1 MEQGNLF
8 LLFIR
13 PVSGDAEASIRDLP
27 PSAIGDPSNLDAMGL
42 LATNKVRDGSTVRV
56 YLLPDFQFVQV
67 FVTGIQSPSMGRRAV
82 AETVVETD
90 LTSDVQNGDAS
101 TKPWAALTSVQKLFA
116 SAPAAAEVSYDPF
129 RIEAKHFTEVRY
141 LNRDVSEKDFMSTC
155 VRIVLEGVD
164 KFSNLIGSVYYHK
177 CETGKD
183 LVLELVENA
192 YYQLNCFFGSTKYVE
207 WSANMMEDDAKQ
219 RLKAAEL
226 EAKKTRL
233 RIWTNYVPLVI
244 NSKAIRDQNF
254 IGKVVEVVS
263 GDCIVVCRV
272 NLSSI
277 RCPKIRN
284 PRRDEK
290 PTAYAREAREFL
302 KTHLIGKQMTEEM
315 EYSRKVSM
323 TDGTATPGL
332 AQLCSL
338 AFLKVPS
345 LDDEFGTKAAQFL
358 SEQTLGS
365 LLQFKAVKEEKDTS
379 WGKVKGQ
386 GTGTCL
392 VVTLFTEDPDD
403 SINDAMLKV

>member
-1 MEQGNLF
+1 MEGIVEQ
-8 LLFIR
+8 
-13 PVSGDAEASIRDLP
+13 
-27 PSAIGDPSNLDAMGL
+27 
-42 LATNKVRDGSTVRV
+42 VRDGSTVRV

-90 LTSDVQNGDAS
+90 LTSDDQNGDAS

-141 LNRDVSEKDFMSTC
+141 LNRDV
-155 VRIVLEGVD
+155 RIVLEGVD

-183 LVLELVENA
+183 HVLELVENGLA
-192 YYQLNCFFGSTKYVE
+192 KYVE

-233 RIWTNYVPLVI
+233 RIWTNYVSLVI

-263 GDCIVVCRV
+263 GDCIVV
-272 NLSSI
+272 
-277 RCPKIRN
+277 
-284 PRRDEK
+284 
-290 PTAYAREAREFL
+290 
-302 KTHLIGKQMTEEM
+302 
-315 EYSRKVSM
+315 VS
-323 TDGTATPGL
+323 DIPI
-332 AQLCSL
+332 
-338 AFLKVPS
+338 
-345 LDDEFGTKAAQFL
+345 
-358 SEQTLGS
+358 
-365 LLQFKAVKEEKDTS
+365 
-379 WGKVKGQ
+379 W
-386 GTGTCL
+386 
-392 VVTLFTEDPDD
+392 
-403 SINDAMLKV
+403 

>member
-1 MEQGNLF
+1 
-8 LLFIR
+8 
-13 PVSGDAEASIRDLP
+13 
-27 PSAIGDPSNLDAMGL
+27 MGL

-90 LTSDVQNGDAS
+90 LTSDDQNGDAS

-141 LNRDVSEKDFMSTC
+141 LNRDV
-155 VRIVLEGVD
+155 RIVLEGVD

-183 LVLELVENA
+183 LVLELVENIVNTPRGGVQSSNDRFELVP
-192 YYQLNCFFGSTKYVE
+192 YSQLRSI
-207 WSANMMEDDAKQ
+207 DA
-219 RLKAAEL
+219 
-226 EAKKTRL
+226 
-233 RIWTNYVPLVI
+233 
-244 NSKAIRDQNF
+244 S
-254 IGKVVEVVS
+254 
-263 GDCIVVCRV
+263 
-272 NLSSI
+272 LS
-277 RCPKIRN
+277 
-284 PRRDEK
+284 
-290 PTAYAREAREFL
+290 
-302 KTHLIGKQMTEEM
+302 
-315 EYSRKVSM
+315 
-323 TDGTATPGL
+323 ATPGL

-403 SINDAMLKV
+403 SINDAMLKDSLARLEKRKKWELKERKLMLNNLEEC